1 MAVFRDEDEGDYNDE
16 DQGDDSEIVN
26 PHLAASGALGGVGA
40 AFHRETVRSGASPAA
55 SNSLRTA
62 KASVSV
68 SFHQRIHL
76 LNIIQRIY
84 TI

>member
-1 MAVFRDEDEGDYNDE
+1 VFRDEEEGDYNDE

-68 SFHQRIHL
+68 SFR
-76 LNIIQRIY
+76 NS
-84 TI
+84 

>member
-1 MAVFRDEDEGDYNDE
+1 LAVFRDEDEGDYNDE

-26 PHLAASGALGGVGA
+26 PHLAASGGVGA

-62 KASVSV
+62 KASVSA
-68 SFHQRIHL
+68 SFCKLIHL

-84 TI
+84 IL